1 MQLELQYL
9 TIYDTIHTANIN
21 YIKGMNAKMKLNIVM
36 VEPEIP
42 QNTGNIARTCAAIG
56 AKLHLVKPLGFEIT
70 DKYLKR
76 AGLDYWDKLEIE
88 EHESLKTFLEKYPPE
103 TNNMYFSTTKGKQCY
118 SDVNYKN
125 LNEVFILFGKET
137 KGLPENLLQKY
148 IEKTIRI
155 PMREHLRSLN
165 LSNSVAIVAY
175 EILRQVGFDKLEQ
188 ISSYFDKK

>member
-1 MQLELQYL
+1 MKKLI
-9 TIYDTIHTANIN
+9 IYDRFSFRYKGECKVNI
-21 YIKGMNAKMKLNIVM
+21 NIVM

-42 QNTGNIARTCAAIG
+42 QNKGNVARTCAAIG

-88 EHESLKTFLEKYPPE
+88 EHESLNNFLDKYKPE
-103 TNNMYFSTTKGKQCY
+103 NNNMYFVTTKGEKCY
-118 SDVNYKN
+118 SENNYSEMDEIF
-125 LNEVFILFGKET
+125 LLFGKET
-137 KGLPENLLQKY
+137 KGLPEKLLKEY

-155 PMREHLRSLN
+155 PMRDGLRSLN

-175 EILRQVGFDKLEQ
+175 EVLRQNEFENMKQ
-188 ISSYFDKK
+188 ISEYFEEHF